1 MQLGAILL
9 RWIEVLAALITDWRV
24 LWQAR
29 RSIIVTREDARFLVR
44 RPGTAADT
52 LLANVATG
60 TRVPS
65 ETAQA
70 LRNHFVVFELAPD
83 NVVTRHLAV
92 PVQAREFM
100 PGIVG
105 NQIERLSPWPLA
117 HAIYGF
123 DATPSQDDAGI
134 LDVRVL
140 IASRANIE
148 TICDELTASGLSPN
162 RISVRTHAGVDA
174 SLVTLWTR
182 PTHVPQ
188 RNFQSLPRMIGA
200 GLAAVVLLSTALSLW
215 SIYSANSIW
224 AEHEEVAALTNA
236 LRQHDRMSRKPQE
249 LASLAPAERAWVL
262 KENSPVAVLILD
274 ALTRAIPDSAYLT
287 ELRLEN
293 VDLRITGLAADA
305 PSLIPALEQSHRF
318 SEVHFFAPTIKSQD
332 GGLYRFSIAA
342 RVAPRR
348 ELIGD

>member
-1 MQLGAILL
+1 MQIGAILL
-9 RWIEVLAALITDWRV
+9 RWVEVLAALLTDWHA
-24 LWQAR
+24 LWRAR

-44 RPGTAADT
+44 RPGSAADT
-52 LLANVATG
+52 LLANVAIG

-65 ETAQA
+65 ETAEA

-83 NVVTRHLAV
+83 KVVTRHLAV

-123 DATPSQDDAGI
+123 HAMPSKDDART
-134 LDVRVL
+134 LDVCVL
-140 IASRANIE
+140 ITSRANIE
-148 TICDELTASGLSPN
+148 TTCDELTASGLSPD
-162 RISVRTHAGVDA
+162 RISVRTHAGVEA

-182 PTHVPQ
+182 PMHVPQ
-188 RNFQSLPRMIGA
+188 GNFQSLPRMVGA
-200 GLAAVVLLSTALSLW
+200 GLAAVVLLSMALSLS

-224 AEHEEVAALTNA
+224 SEREQVTALTNA
-236 LRQHDRMSRKPQE
+236 LRRHDRMSRKPQE
-249 LASLAPAERAWVL
+249 LASLDPAERAWDL
-262 KENSPVAVLILD
+262 KENAPVVVLILD

-293 VDLRITGLAADA
+293 ANLRIAGLAADA
-305 PSLIPALEQSHRF
+305 PSLIAALEQSHHF

-342 RVAPRR
+342 RVAPRH